1 MHVKVLTANE
11 CQLLYLFAIHS
22 TLIIFSFWSV
32 FSYACR
38 ECECN
43 CVYCNIDNG
52 SLWIHFSALFNRSFN
67 RRWKKS
73 TIKRKLREKCNFI
86 ELTVYCSHIMI
97 FIAYKHVHIT
107 TKTLNDTRET
117 IRKLNN
123 ASIKKKSSCCA
134 SINLILLFEFSI
146 EYVCSLTMVTY
157 FPLQHFDRIPW
168 QTTTTT
174 KKRNGNSLEQTYRKI
189 N

>member
-1 MHVKVLTANE
+1 MLTANE

-22 TLIIFSFWSV
+22 TLVIFSFWSV

-38 ECECN
+38 ECKCK
-43 CVYCNIDNG
+43 CVHCTSIMEACEFISLHYSIDLLIDDGKINDE
-52 SLWIHFSALFNRSFN
+52 
-67 RRWKKS
+67 KK
-73 TIKRKLREKCNFI
+73 TKRKKCNFI

-123 ASIKKKSSCCA
+123 ASITKILMLRFNKLDLVIWIFHPVCVFANDGYLFSTATFRPNSMANNNKK
-134 SINLILLFEFSI
+134 
-146 EYVCSLTMVTY
+146 
-157 FPLQHFDRIPW
+157 R
-168 QTTTTT
+168 